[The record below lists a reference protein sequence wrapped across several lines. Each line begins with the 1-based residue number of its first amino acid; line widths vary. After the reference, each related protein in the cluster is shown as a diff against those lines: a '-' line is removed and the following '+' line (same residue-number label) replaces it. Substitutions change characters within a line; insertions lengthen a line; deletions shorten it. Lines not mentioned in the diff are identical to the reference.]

1 MDDFK
6 SQVKKSFS
14 LCKKDIQDLKDENV
28 ILKKKIKKHEEE
40 IIELK
45 SELKGIKIALDILK
59 NNNINLIKNNIEEN
73 NNINNVNK
81 KSSNNNLE
89 HKKINKNPEINKKE
103 DPYEDLLKFKAKINK
118 RDILKQKLIS
128 MIQEQGM
135 FLAELKFLFVDHY
148 KYCSKATFY
157 NYLKELELEKI
168 VEIKRERN
176 KNYIYLIENIKTY
189 NR

>member
-1 MDDFK
+1 M
-6 SQVKKSFS
+6 
-14 LCKKDIQDLKDENV
+14 
-28 ILKKKIKKHEEE
+28 
-40 IIELK
+40 
-45 SELKGIKIALDILK
+45 
-59 NNNINLIKNNIEEN
+59 
-73 NNINNVNK
+73 NK